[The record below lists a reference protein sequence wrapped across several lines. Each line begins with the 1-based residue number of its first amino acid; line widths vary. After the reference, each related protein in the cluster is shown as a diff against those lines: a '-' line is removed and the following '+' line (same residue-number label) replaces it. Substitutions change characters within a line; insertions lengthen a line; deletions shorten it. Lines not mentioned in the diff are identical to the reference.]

1 MSHNKELK
9 LQQLTNSPTTWTV
22 WWTGKLT

>member
-1 MSHNKELK
+1 MSHDKELK
-9 LQQLTNSPTTWTV
+9 LQQLTSSQTTWTV